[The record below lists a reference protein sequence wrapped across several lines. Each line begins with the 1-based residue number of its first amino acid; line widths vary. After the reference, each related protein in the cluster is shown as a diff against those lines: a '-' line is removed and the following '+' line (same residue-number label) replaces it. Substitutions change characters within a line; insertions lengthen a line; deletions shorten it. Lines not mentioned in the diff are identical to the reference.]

1 MRSSLVRTLGKIL
14 RKSMTK
20 VQPLKDK
27 RNPDKYN
34 NDKRDTKKT
43 LILFGLKI
51 QPRVSKA

>member
-20 VQPLKDK
+20 VQPLQDK

-34 NDKRDTKKT
+34 NDKRDTKK
-43 LILFGLKI
+43 L
-51 QPRVSKA
+51 